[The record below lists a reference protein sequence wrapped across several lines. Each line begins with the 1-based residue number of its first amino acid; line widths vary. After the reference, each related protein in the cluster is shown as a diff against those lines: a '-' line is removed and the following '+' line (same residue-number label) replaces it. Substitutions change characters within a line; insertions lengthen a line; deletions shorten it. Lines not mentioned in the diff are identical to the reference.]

1 MGRQTNSTCTSCNIV
16 YIKLPHSAI
25 TVLVMI
31 KLLFY
36 SCTECMGTYTEQ
48 LCCDKYRTT
57 QHTTVTVITLVK
69 SKIRTKC
76 LTKHACTIGCWT
88 GTECWLLYCVY
99 RMYACMSVCVL
110 PSELKE
116 WFGCGRYRKAGPSE
130 VVELSDS
137 AWPTHLVRKRTREG
151 GVWKLFFR

>member
-1 MGRQTNSTCTSCNIV
+1 MHLAERHRGMGRRTDGQTDRQTDGRTDRQMDGQTDRWTHKQMGRQTNSTCTSCNIV

-57 QHTTVTVITLVK
+57 QHINVTVITLVK

-76 LTKHACTIGCWT
+76 LTKHACTIGC
-88 GTECWLLYCVY
+88 
-99 RMYACMSVCVL
+99 
-110 PSELKE
+110 
-116 WFGCGRYRKAGPSE
+116 
-130 VVELSDS
+130 
-137 AWPTHLVRKRTREG
+137 
-151 GVWKLFFR
+151 